1 MITKLEPWITK
12 GLPEEEIERQH
23 NKINELIE
31 AVNKL
36 EEKKITPGESTTPNA
51 HWTTM

>member
-23 NKINELIE
+23 KTINELIE

-36 EEKKITPGESTTPNA
+36 NEDLAWHIKHHREL
-51 HWTTM
+51 